1 MLAMKWGNLDGN
13 TYNVTENLRRDNS
26 FGAPK
31 TKSSKASVKI
41 SPPWSRH
48 YGRSGSAWSLM
59 IARREGVKA
68 VQRQMRHKSAMMTL
82 DVYGHLYPEDHAEA
96 VDRFDKQ
103 IRLASI

>member
-1 MLAMKWGNLDGN
+1 
-13 TYNVTENLRRDNS
+13 
-26 FGAPK
+26 
-31 TKSSKASVKI
+31 
-41 SPPWSRH
+41 
-48 YGRSGSAWSLM
+48 M

-68 VQRQMRHKSAMMTL
+68 VQRQMRHKSAMTL